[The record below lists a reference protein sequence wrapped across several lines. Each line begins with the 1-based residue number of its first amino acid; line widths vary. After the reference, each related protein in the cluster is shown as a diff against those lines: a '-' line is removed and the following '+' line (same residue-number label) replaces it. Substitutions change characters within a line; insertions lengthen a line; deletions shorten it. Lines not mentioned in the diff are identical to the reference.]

1 MDELIRKL
9 GQFSVGPIAGA
20 LIGLITVPVITYFI
34 SPEEYGKSSMFTLAI
49 TILQM
54 FVFLG
59 MDQAYVK
66 RFYQAKDKIRL
77 LTNAISPSAFLVL
90 MVEIVLFIFKEE
102 VAFLLFDDR
111 GELLCVYALM
121 VIVPA
126 LAIEKFGMLTIRMAQ
141 RGLAYSFMTI
151 LLKVLILVF
160 TIGLLLVYERSFR
173 SIILGTVIAQ
183 ILYAILLLLI
193 QRSIFRIKLSTI
205 DFGEIKSLLRFGLPI
220 VPTAVI
226 GWVLSGMDKVMLRA
240 MCDYSEL
247 GMYEVALKVV
257 MALSIIQS
265 CFTNFWV
272 PVAHQWNTE
281 GAPKEN
287 FIKVGRLIT
296 FTMVAVFMLLLLFK
310 EAIFM
315 ILSDEYVEG
324 VDIIPFLLIYPVM
337 YTISEVTVMGV
348 YFKEKTMNLLVVSVI
363 AAGANIALNWF
374 LIPVCGAIGA
384 SIATGMSYTIF
395 FWCRTV
401 ISRRLWFKFPLGDYV
416 MITIVLLLVSFANI
430 VVNNWIIYVINVAV
444 LVGLI
449 LYFRKEVGTIL
460 NIGMSFF
467 GNKK

>member
-1 MDELIRKL
+1 MDSLAKKL

-90 MVEIVLFIFKEE
+90 ILEIVLFIFKEE

-111 GELLCVYALM
+111 KELLCVYALM
-121 VIVPA
+121 AIVPA

-141 RGLAYSFMTI
+141 RGLAYSLMTI
-151 LLKVLILVF
+151 LLKLLTLVF

-173 SIILGTVIAQ
+173 SIVWGTVIAQ

-193 QRSIFRIKLSTI
+193 QESIFKIKLSTI

-281 GAPKEN
+281 GVPKEN
-287 FIKVGRLIT
+287 FIKVGKLIT
-296 FTMVAVFMLLLLFK
+296 FTMTAVFMLLLLFK
-310 EAIFM
+310 EVIFM

-348 YFKEKTMNLLVVSVI
+348 YFKEKTINLLIVSVV
-363 AAGANIALNWF
+363 AAGTNVVLNWF
-374 LIPVCGAIGA
+374 LIPVLGAIGA
-384 SIATGMSYTIF
+384 AIATGVSYTIF
-395 FWCRTV
+395 FWCRTI
-401 ISRRLWFKFPLGDYV
+401 ISRRLWFKFPLGDYIMV
-416 MITIVLLLVSFANI
+416 TAVLFIISFVNI
-430 VVNNWIIYVINVAV
+430 IVNNWTIYVINAVALAG
-444 LVGLI
+444 LV

-460 NIGMSFF
+460 NIGVRLLKS
-467 GNKK
+467 KK

>member
-1 MDELIRKL
+1 MDGLIRKL

-66 RFYQAKDKIRL
+66 RFYQEEDKIKL
-77 LTNAISPSAFLVL
+77 LTNAVSPSAILVL
-90 MVEIVLFIFKEE
+90 VLEIVLFIFKEE

-141 RGLAYSFMTI
+141 RGLAYSLMTI
-151 LLKVLILVF
+151 LLKALTLVF

-173 SIILGTVIAQ
+173 SIVWGTVTAQ
-183 ILYAILLLLI
+183 LLYAILLLLI
-193 QRSIFRIKLSTI
+193 QRNIFRIKLSTI

-287 FIKVGRLIT
+287 FIKAGRLIT

-363 AAGANIALNWF
+363 AAGANIALNWV
-374 LIPVCGAIGA
+374 LIPACGAIGA
-384 SIATGMSYTIF
+384 SIATGLSYTIF
-395 FWCRTV
+395 FWCRTI
-401 ISRRLWFKFPLGDYV
+401 ISRRLWFKFPLNDYIMV
-416 MITIVLLLVSFANI
+416 TIVLLFVSFVNI
-430 VVNNWIIYVINVAV
+430 IANNWIIYVINAMV
-444 LVGLI
+444 LAGFV

-460 NIGMSFF
+460 NIGMRIL
-467 GNKK
+467 KK

>member
-1 MDELIRKL
+1 MDSLAKKL
-9 GQFSVGPIAGA
+9 GQFSIGPIVGA
-20 LIGLITVPVITYFI
+20 LIGLVTVPVITYFI

-66 RFYQAKDKIRL
+66 RFYQTEDKIKL
-77 LTNAISPSAFLVL
+77 LTNAVSPSAVLVL
-90 MVEIVLFIFKEE
+90 VLEIVLFIFKEE

-111 GELLCVYALM
+111 RELLCVYALM

-151 LLKVLILVF
+151 LLKALTLVF

-173 SIILGTVIAQ
+173 SIVWGMVIAQ
-183 ILYAILLLLI
+183 ILYVVLLLLI
-193 QRSIFRIKLSTI
+193 QRNIFRIKLSTI
-205 DFGEIKSLLRFGLPI
+205 DLGEIKSLLRFGLPI

-265 CFTNFWV
+265 CFTNFWI

-281 GAPKEN
+281 GTPKEN
-287 FIKVGRLIT
+287 FIKVGKLIT
-296 FTMVAVFMLLLLFK
+296 FTMTVVFLLLLLFK
-310 EAIFM
+310 EAIFS
-315 ILSDEYVEG
+315 ILSDEYIEG
-324 VDIIPFLLIYPVM
+324 IDIIPFLLIYPVM
-337 YTISEVTVMGV
+337 YTISEVTVMGI
-348 YFKEKTMNLLVVSVI
+348 YFKEKTLNLVVASSVS
-363 AAGANIALNWF
+363 ALSNIILNSL
-374 LIPVCGAIGA
+374 LIPLYGAVGA
-384 SIATGMSYTIF
+384 AIATGLSYMIL
-395 FWCRTV
+395 FWCRTI
-401 ISRRLWFKFPLGDYV
+401 ISRRIWFKFPLYDYILMTILLF
-416 MITIVLLLVSFANI
+416 MISFFNI
-430 VVNNWIIYVINVAV
+430 SIHGIAIYIINIAV
-444 LVGLI
+444 LIAVTVYYREELI
-449 LYFRKEVGTIL
+449 MILQLGIKFVKRKQ
-460 NIGMSFF
+460 
-467 GNKK
+467 